1 MKRVLLARYRR
12 TLVRGV
18 LTGGAAAALAGG
30 INLVDLRG
38 AAASE
43 AAREHVVPS
52 SLRRLTEAQYR
63 ATIADAFGDD
73 IKVSGRFEPEM
84 RVQGMLAAGSRTL
97 GLTPGG
103 LENYEAMA
111 RGIASQVVDADHR
124 VRLVGCGPTAADNAG
139 RACAVAFF
147 DRVALRIFRRPLQTS
162 ERDVLVATSLAA
174 ERQFGDFYTG
184 LASGLTGMLV
194 DLPALFQIDRYVA
207 DPVRHGQR
215 TLDAWSRA
223 SRLSYLLWN
232 TAPDEA
238 LLGAARSGVLMTDA
252 GLAMQVERMIASSRF
267 RDSGRAFFDDFLQLD
282 GFSSLSKD
290 ALLYPAFRAS
300 VPAAAREQTLRTIDQ
315 LLFVE
320 GGDYRSLFT
329 TRRVA
334 MNRVLSPLYRIP
346 YASHNW
352 GLVELPAGDTHVG
365 LLSQIGFLSLH
376 SHPGRTSP
384 TLRGKA
390 IREIILCE
398 EVSPPPANVN
408 FAIVQDTS
416 NPQFKTTRERLGAHL
431 DDEEC
436 ASCHRRTDGIGLVF
450 ERFDGAGQARE
461 TENGEGIDTTGSF
474 DKASV
479 ADPVALGAAIGN
491 SAKAS
496 RCLVRSAYRYAAGRP
511 IGRGD
516 DAFVNRLDTAFDR
529 SGQRIAA
536 LFKAIAAAPEFYADP
551 ATIRTSFAMSGTRSK

>member
-1 MKRVLLARYRR
+1 MKQGVKRRPGRGLVHTALA
-12 TLVRGV
+12 
-18 LTGGAAAALAGG
+18 AAAALC
-30 INLVDLRG
+30 VG
-38 AAASE
+38 AASLAGLPRAVAVE
-43 AAREHVVPS
+43 AGEGEAVPS

-63 ATIADAFGDD
+63 ATIADAFGTD

-84 RVQGMLAAGSRTL
+84 RIQGMLAAGARTV
-97 GLTPGG
+97 GLTPNG
-103 LENYEAMA
+103 LENYEGMA
-111 RGIASQVVDADHR
+111 RSVAAQVVDPAHR
-124 VRLVGCGPTAADNAG
+124 AKLVGCEPGAADAKG
-139 RACAVAFF
+139 KACAEAFF
-147 DRVALRIFRRPLQTS
+147 DRVGLRLFRRPLLAD
-162 ERDVLVATSLAA
+162 ERAVLVANSLDAARQLGDFHAGLAA
-174 ERQFGDFYTG
+174 
-184 LASGLTGMLV
+184 GLTGMLV
-194 DLPALFQIDRYVA
+194 DLPALFQIDRYVP
-207 DPVRHGQR
+207 DPARRGQR

-232 TAPDEA
+232 TAPDDA
-238 LLGAARSGVLMTDA
+238 LLQAARTGALMTDA
-252 GLAMQVERMIASSRF
+252 GLAAQVDRMIASPRF

-282 GFSSLSKD
+282 GFASLSKD

-320 GGDYRSLFT
+320 NGDYRSLFT

-346 YASHNW
+346 LSGHDW
-352 GLVELPAGDTHVG
+352 SMVELPADDPHVG
-365 LLSQIGFLSLH
+365 MLSQVGFMALH

-390 IREIILCE
+390 IREIFLCE

-416 NPQFKTTRERLGAHL
+416 NPQFKTTRERLRAHL

-450 ERFDGAGQARE
+450 ERFDGAGQSRMS
-461 TENGEGIDTTGSF
+461 ENGEPIDTSGTF
-474 DKASV
+474 DKAPV

-491 SAKAS
+491 STKAS
-496 RCLVRSAYRYAAGRP
+496 QCLVRSAFRYAAGRP
-511 IGRGD
+511 VGPGD
-516 DAFVNRLDTAFDR
+516 APLLTRLDAVFAS
-529 SGQRIAA
+529 SGYRMAA
-536 LFKAIAAAPEFYADP
+536 LFRALADSPEYYADP
-551 ATIRTSFAMSGTRSK
+551 AQRFLTARSVSRSR

>member
-1 MKRVLLARYRR
+1 VKQGVKRRPGRGLVHTALA
-12 TLVRGV
+12 
-18 LTGGAAAALAGG
+18 AAAALC
-30 INLVDLRG
+30 VG
-38 AAASE
+38 AASLAGLPRAVAVE
-43 AAREHVVPS
+43 AGEGEAVPS

-63 ATIADAFGDD
+63 ATIADAFGTD

-84 RVQGMLAAGSRTL
+84 RIQGMLAAGARTV
-97 GLTPGG
+97 GLTPNG
-103 LENYEAMA
+103 LENYEGMA
-111 RGIASQVVDADHR
+111 RSVAAQVVDPAHR
-124 VRLVGCGPTAADNAG
+124 AKLVGCEPGAADSG
-139 RACAVAFF
+139 GKACAAAFF
-147 DRVALRIFRRPLQTS
+147 DRVGLRVFRRPLQAD
-162 ERDVLVATSLAA
+162 ERAVLVANSLDAARQLGDFHAGLAA
-174 ERQFGDFYTG
+174 
-184 LASGLTGMLV
+184 GLTGMLV
-194 DLPALFQIDRYVA
+194 DLPALFQIDRYVP
-207 DPVRHGQR
+207 DPARRGQR

-232 TAPDEA
+232 TAPDDA
-238 LLGAARSGVLMTDA
+238 LLEAARTGALMTDA
-252 GLAMQVERMIASSRF
+252 GLAAQVDRMIASPRF

-282 GFSSLSKD
+282 GFASLSKD

-320 GGDYRSLFT
+320 NGDYRSLFT

-346 YASHNW
+346 LSGHDW
-352 GLVELPAGDTHVG
+352 SMVELAADDPHVG
-365 LLSQIGFLSLH
+365 LLSQIGFMALH

-416 NPQFKTTRERLGAHL
+416 NPQFKTTRERLRAHL

-450 ERFDGAGQARE
+450 ERFDGAGQSRMS
-461 TENGEGIDTTGSF
+461 ENGEPIDTSGTF

-479 ADPVALGAAIGN
+479 ADPVTLGAAIGN
-491 SAKAS
+491 STKAS
-496 RCLVRSAYRYAAGRP
+496 QCLVRSAFRYAAGRP
-511 IGRGD
+511 VGPA
-516 DAFVNRLDTAFDR
+516 DAPLLTRLDGVFAS
-529 SGQRIAA
+529 SGYRMAA
-536 LFKAIAAAPEFYADP
+536 LFRALADSPEYYADP
-551 ATIRTSFAMSGTRSK
+551 AQRILTARPASRSR